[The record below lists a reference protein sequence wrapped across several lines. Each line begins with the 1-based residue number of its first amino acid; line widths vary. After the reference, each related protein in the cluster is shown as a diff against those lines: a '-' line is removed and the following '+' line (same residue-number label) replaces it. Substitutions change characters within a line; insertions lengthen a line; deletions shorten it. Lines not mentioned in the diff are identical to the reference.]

1 MVFKKGKQ
9 NLKQK
14 GGNRNRLFYGGKK
27 RRKIDNDDDNKSVD
41 DDEGKADANLVATDP
56 TVPLHELPHLI
67 QSDLEE
73 ECDYSDFEAAF
84 MEAEPLLDEFVARR
98 YAIAFHYKVLLG
110 LLPRDQWAGHAD
122 GTISKICKIMGL
134 SGSGGTVVNI

>member
-14 GGNRNRLFYGGKK
+14 GGNCNCLFYGGMKQ
-27 RRKIDNDDDNKSVD
+27 RKIDNDDDNKPVN
-41 DDEGKADANLVATDP
+41 DDEGEADANSVATDP
-56 TVPLHELPHLI
+56 AVPLHELPDSI
-67 QSDLEE
+67 ESDLVE
-73 ECDYSDFEAAF
+73 ECDYSEFKAAF
-84 MEAEPLLDEFVARR
+84 MEAEPLLDEIVARQ

-110 LLPRDQWAGHAD
+110 LPPRDQWAGHD